1 MHEMFLSTKL
11 DASDYQQFIL
21 RLNRNYLLFILDQS
35 IGKDA
40 DSRSETGTFK
50 WTCKHARTGWLYF
63 FLWSVSFYP
72 QVIMNYRRKSVVGF
86 GFDYLGYDYVGFTAF
101 SLYNCLLYWSPSVFS
116 LYRKNYPGASNPIQL
131 NDVLFCLHAVFIQ
144 VCRLSWASKL

>member
-40 DSRSETGTFK
+40 DSRSETDSG
-50 WTCKHARTGWLYF
+50 
-63 FLWSVSFYP
+63 
-72 QVIMNYRRKSVVGF
+72 
-86 GFDYLGYDYVGFTAF
+86 AF
-101 SLYNCLLYWSPSVFS
+101 
-116 LYRKNYPGASNPIQL
+116 
-131 NDVLFCLHAVFIQ
+131 
-144 VCRLSWASKL
+144 